1 MDNQV
6 QSTHVGAIPSKYIDL
21 WCVMAIMSGW
31 SRYSIP
37 RQALFLVLLMLL
49 LPMAS
54 QIQAIETLPEAQEPT
69 HAPPILVEGLPP
81 LLCGEELCDRP
92 LRMFDR
98 DGRTAHMEYGWWQGY
113 GPDLDWNGMDD
124 RLQRVLS
131 GLDSMSPTAI
141 IGPDGRKTVAIV
153 VDYAWNPTD
162 VEEDNLR
169 STLERHGWVGSDG
182 GAFFE
187 TIRSIDAIAVDKVP
201 VSALMDIYH
210 LNGVVV
216 VEMQNVMV
224 PSNDVASRAAT
235 ARPSATYS
243 FTAHEQGY
251 YGTGVTIA
259 VLDTGVDN
267 EHRSLNDFDDVDDA
281 PDADP
286 NSYSDRKWIAGYDAT
301 AQTPDES
308 GETDPDDGNG
318 HGTHVAGSALGTGDA
333 SKVHMG
339 TAPGAGLIDIKV
351 LTDGGG
357 TNSQFSLRGLQW
369 MINNVNTDWGVNSTY
384 TGIQIASMSY
394 GSVGG
399 GPLLPNDPGDNGTSA
414 EANLVNQATSAG
426 IVCVVAIGNDGT
438 NRVPSPGSADG
449 AITVGSVDD
458 RDTVVRS
465 DDNISDFS
473 NYGPRLSDNDGDD
486 WDEEKPD
493 ITSYGSNITS
503 AQHAASLPIP
513 GTPAALADASYT
525 EQSGTS
531 MATPIASGVI
541 ALLLEA
547 SPGLSPEEV
556 KDIIRQTSEPRGEP
570 ADDSVSRW
578 NETYGYGIIDAS
590 CAVAFAK
597 GQICDNGL
605 RASSSDVNVSYP
617 VNGTWVMSDSITRIS
632 GDVNTTEVAYDRVEI
647 KIVQNFIF
655 RDENPRDGK
664 NDKPPRTLLDWTVVN
679 GSTDYWFYDLELQDS
694 WIASDDQE
702 IFVYAVAK
710 DAEKNE
716 STVAVRYFQLSRTS
730 LTLETPIARNVLS
743 GLVEITGQ
751 VAGVEHDRIEYKIDD
766 GEWKTGTALTKYDG
780 SGQDGTDSWSFNWDS
795 TEADDGYREFF
806 LRMVN
811 KTGYISPIASRSYT
825 IDNVDPAPSLRFQG
839 EVEIFDQ
846 KLPAETAYAGS
857 LLEVRFD
864 VYNAGDKDATDI
876 FVRLTA
882 PGEDSEVYPS
892 QGLIPSLEK
901 GESVTVTL
909 YWQASVAGLHDVMLE
924 IDPNNV
930 QGDLEPDDNT
940 LTFPFEIL
948 ERPNQPVL
956 RFLPGSVTTIPN
968 IPLADEE
975 YQINIRV
982 DNLGQSNAVSLDMM
996 LEYWVPDAGWQSI
1009 DEERVS
1015 FIPGATTESGSQVVK
1030 FRDMSEHIGAVL
1042 YKATLT
1048 GDGVES
1054 EFSQHTF
1061 TVVVSDVASG
1071 QGSSTLSLSDSE
1083 YPVAFAG
1090 IESSTLLFTTID
1102 GELHVRSI
1110 SKDLQLLTDTVV
1122 DTNWGGE
1129 IDVMVREDGLVHA
1142 VWTSRTQSQQG
1153 YFLND
1158 IAMTSFSATGQ
1169 MLPVHHHLTPLK
1181 ISEGQYWGLDL
1192 TQEDG
1197 TVVLSGYFR
1206 NISTGGS
1213 WSDLT
1218 SIFSIHSSTP
1228 DVGENWTSM
1237 KTHVPVIDI
1246 HPDDGDQLATLLD
1259 EGVLHILFQE
1269 LRDDVTGVERTG
1281 LMYTRGD
1288 LDLTQ
1293 WDYQASIGDEAHSAQ
1308 LGVLSADDNK
1318 FFYAGWIEGSGKD
1331 TNIAV
1336 LATEGGWSEEP
1347 VITPA
1352 PGSTTL
1358 IFNQRQD
1365 MVEVVYNEIT
1375 VLGEVSRYGILTT
1388 EDLPSG
1394 NVPVVGLAN
1403 IVSEKKSLLGY
1414 SMNNQDAILFTV
1426 SPTGRFSMQKFLMD
1440 TPQEPSEPKSLL
1452 EQLLEP
1458 LPGSDEMKM
1467 RILLGVVSVLFL
1479 LFVLVVVSL
1488 RSGRKKEDAVDAAI
1502 VEEDEVAILVQV
1514 EEDEQEEELVATVP
1528 ITPPLQV
1535 EMEEPTL
1542 ADELE
1547 AKSNAG
1553 EGNARLSRRMKRK
1566 QDREIAEIVSKGLP
1580 PLPTPTPLP
1589 EVPVAEALPTL
1600 PVAELEPDMLPP
1612 LADLPPLRRQAVCPS
1627 CDANFPVTD
1636 LMRAQ
1641 VTCPIC
1647 SERFNL

>member
-1 MDNQV
+1 MDNQG
-6 QSTHVGAIPSKYIDL
+6 QSTLVGAIPSKYIDL
-21 WCVMAIMSGW
+21 WSEMAIMSGW
-31 SRYSIP
+31 SRYSNP

-54 QIQAIETLPEAQEPT
+54 QVQAIQTLPEIQEPT
-69 HAPPILVEGLPP
+69 HAPPTLVEGLPP
-81 LLCGEELCDRP
+81 LMCGEELCDRP

-98 DGRTAHMEYGWWQGY
+98 DGRPAHMEYGWWQAY

-124 RLQRVLS
+124 RLQRVMS

-169 STLERHGWVGSDG
+169 STLESHGWVGQEQ

-216 VEMQNVMV
+216 IEMQNVMV

-235 ARPSATYS
+235 ARPSADYS

-308 GETDPDDGNG
+308 GDTDPDDGNG

-333 SKVHMG
+333 SRVHMG

-394 GSVGG
+394 GSLGG

-414 EANLVNQATSAG
+414 ESNLVNQATAAG

-458 RDTVVRS
+458 NNTVLRT
-465 DDNISDFS
+465 DDVMSDFS
-473 NYGPRLSDNDGDD
+473 NYGPRLSDNDDD
-486 WDEEKPD
+486 DTDEQKPD
-493 ITSYGSNITS
+493 VTSYGSNILS
-503 AQHAASLPIP
+503 ATYAASFGLP
-513 GTPAALADASYT
+513 GTPATLADNQYDSK
-525 EQSGTS
+525 SGTS

-541 ALLLEA
+541 AILLEA
-547 SPGLSPEEV
+547 DPSLTPEEV
-556 KDIIRQTSEPRGEP
+556 KDVIQRSSEPRGEP
-570 ADDSVSRW
+570 ADESISRW
-578 NETYGYGIIDAS
+578 NETYGHGIIDAS
-590 CAVAFAK
+590 CAIAFVK
-597 GQICDNGL
+597 SQICDNGL
-605 RASSSDVNVSYP
+605 RASTSDVNVSFP
-617 VNGTWVMSDSITRIS
+617 VNGTWVMADSITRIS
-632 GDVNTTEVAYDRVEI
+632 GDVNATEVAYDKIEI
-647 KIVQNFIF
+647 KIEQRFTF
-655 RDENPRDGK
+655 RDKNNDGK

-694 WIASDDQE
+694 WVASDDE
-702 IFVYAVAK
+702 MLLVYAVAK
-710 DAEKNE
+710 DADENE
-716 STVAVRYFQLSRTS
+716 SNLAIRYFQLSRTS
-730 LTLETPIARNVLS
+730 INLETPISRNVLS
-743 GLVEITGQ
+743 GTVEVTGN
-751 VAGVEHDRIEYKIDD
+751 VDGVEHDRIEYKIDD
-766 GEWKTGTALTKYDG
+766 SDWKTGTTLTKHDG
-780 SGQDGTDSWSFNWDS
+780 PGQDGSDSWSFNWDS

-806 LRMVN
+806 IRMVN

-825 IDNVDPAPSLRFQG
+825 IDNVEPAPSLRFQG

-857 LLEVRFD
+857 LLEVKFD

-901 GESVTVTL
+901 GESVSVTL
-909 YWQASVAGLHDVMLE
+909 YWQASIAGLHDVMLE
-924 IDPNNV
+924 LDPNNV
-930 QGDLEPDDNT
+930 QGDLEPEDNT

-968 IPLADEE
+968 IPLADED

-982 DNLGQSNAVSLDMM
+982 DNLGQSNAVSLEMI
-996 LEYWVPDAGWQSI
+996 LESWVPDAGWQSI

-1015 FIPGATTESGSQVVK
+1015 FIPGATTESGSQVVT
-1030 FRDMSEHIGAVL
+1030 FRDMSDQIGAVL

-1054 EFSQHTF
+1054 EYSQHTF

-1071 QGSSTLSLSDSE
+1071 QGSSTLSLSESE

-1090 IESSTLLFTTID
+1090 IESSTLLFTTVD

-1158 IAMTSFSATGQ
+1158 IAMTSFSSTGQ

-1192 TQEDG
+1192 AQEDE

-1206 NISTGGS
+1206 NLSTGGS

-1246 HPDDGDQLATLLD
+1246 HPDDGDQLATVLD
-1259 EGVLHILFQE
+1259 EGVLHVLFQE

-1288 LDLTQ
+1288 LDLMQ

-1308 LGVLSADDNK
+1308 LGILSTDDNK
-1318 FFYAGWIEGSGKD
+1318 FLFAGWIEGSGKD

-1336 LATEGGWSEEP
+1336 LATEGDWSEEP

-1365 MVEVVYNEIT
+1365 VVEVVYNEIT

-1388 EDLPSG
+1388 KDLSSSD
-1394 NVPVVGLAN
+1394 VPVVGLAN

-1414 SMNNQDAILFTV
+1414 SMNDQDAILFTV

-1440 TPQEPSEPKSLL
+1440 SPQEPSEPKSLL

-1479 LFVLVVVSL
+1479 LFVLVVISL
-1488 RSGRKKEDAVDAAI
+1488 RSGRKKDDVVDAAI
-1502 VEEDEVAILVQV
+1502 VEDDEVAILVQV

-1528 ITPPLQV
+1528 VSPLYRSRWKSPHLQMNSKQRALLV
-1535 EMEEPTL
+1535 KEML
-1542 ADELE
+1542 A
-1547 AKSNAG
+1547 
-1553 EGNARLSRRMKRK
+1553 
-1566 QDREIAEIVSKGLP
+1566 
-1580 PLPTPTPLP
+1580 
-1589 EVPVAEALPTL
+1589 
-1600 PVAELEPDMLPP
+1600 
-1612 LADLPPLRRQAVCPS
+1612 
-1627 CDANFPVTD
+1627 
-1636 LMRAQ
+1636 
-1641 VTCPIC
+1641 
-1647 SERFNL
+1647 

>member
-1 MDNQV
+1 
-6 QSTHVGAIPSKYIDL
+6 
-21 WCVMAIMSGW
+21 MSER
-31 SRYSIP
+31 SRYSNP
-37 RQALFLVLLMLL
+37 RQAMFLVLLMLL
-49 LPMAS
+49 LPLAS
-54 QIQAIETLPEAQEPT
+54 QVQAIETHSENQKPT
-69 HAPPILVEGLPP
+69 HAPPILIEGLPP
-81 LLCGEELCDRP
+81 LMCGDDLCDRP
-92 LRMFDR
+92 LRMFER
-98 DGRTAHMEYGWWQGY
+98 DGRMAHMEYGWWQAY

-124 RLQRVLS
+124 RLQRVMS
-131 GLDSMSPTAI
+131 GLDSMSPTAT

-153 VDYAWNPTD
+153 VDYAWYPTD
-162 VEEDNLR
+162 VEVDRLR
-169 STLERHGWVGSDG
+169 STLENHGWAGVEQ

-224 PSNDVASRAAT
+224 PNNDVASRAAT
-235 ARPSATYS
+235 ARPSADYTL
-243 FTAHEQGY
+243 TAHEQGY
-251 YGTGVTIA
+251 TGTGVIIA

-308 GETDPDDGNG
+308 GDTDPDDGNG

-333 SKVHMG
+333 TRIHMG

-394 GSVGG
+394 GSLGG
-399 GPLLPNDPGDNGTSA
+399 GPLLPNDSGDNGTSA
-414 EANLVNQATSAG
+414 EANLVNQATDAG

-458 RDTVVRS
+458 RNTVLRT
-465 DDNISDFS
+465 DDVMSGFS
-473 NYGPRLSDNDGDD
+473 NYGPRQSDNDDD
-486 WDEEKPD
+486 DLDEQKPD
-493 ITSYGSNITS
+493 VTSYGSNIIS
-503 AQHAASLPIP
+503 ASYAASFGLP
-513 GTPAALADASYT
+513 GSPATLADDQYDSK
-525 EQSGTS
+525 SGTS

-547 SPGLSPEEV
+547 DPSLSPEEV
-556 KDIIRQTSEPRGEP
+556 KDVIQKSSEPRGEP
-570 ADDSVSRW
+570 ADESISRW
-578 NETYGYGIIDAS
+578 NETYGHGIIDAS
-590 CAVAFAK
+590 CAIAFSK
-597 GQICDNGL
+597 GQICDNGF
-605 RASSSDVNVSYP
+605 RASTSDVNISFP
-617 VNGTWVMSDSITRIS
+617 VNGTWVMSESFTRIS
-632 GDVNTTEVAYDRVEI
+632 GDVNTTEVAYNQIEI
-647 KIVQNFIF
+647 KIEQRFTF
-655 RDENPRDGK
+655 RDSNGDGK
-664 NDKPPRTLLDWTVVN
+664 NDKSPRTLLDWTVVN
-679 GSTDYWFYDLELQDS
+679 GSVDYWFYDLELQDS
-694 WIASDDQE
+694 WIASDDE
-702 IFVYAVAK
+702 MILVYAVAK
-710 DAEKNE
+710 DADENE
-716 STVAVRYFQLSRTS
+716 SNAAVRFFKLSRT
-730 LTLETPIARNVLS
+730 TIELETPISRNVLT
-743 GLVEITGQ
+743 GTVEVTGN
-751 VAGVEHDRIEYKIDD
+751 VEGVEHDRIEYKVDD
-766 GEWKTGTALTKYDG
+766 GDWKLGTTLTKHDG
-780 SGQDGTDSWSFNWDS
+780 PGQDGSDSWSFNWDT
-795 TEADDGYREFF
+795 TEVDDGYREFF
-806 LRMVN
+806 VRMVN
-811 KTGYISPIASRSYT
+811 KTGFSSPFASRSYT
-825 IDNVDPAPSLRFQG
+825 IDNIEPAPSLRYQG

-857 LLEVRFD
+857 LLEVKFD

-882 PGEDSEVYPS
+882 PGEESDVYPS

-901 GESVTVTL
+901 GESVSVTL
-909 YWQASVAGLHDVMLE
+909 YWQASVAGLHDVLIE
-924 IDPNNV
+924 LDPNNA
-930 QGDLEPDDNT
+930 QGDLEPEDNA

-948 ERPNQPVL
+948 ERPNEPVL

-975 YQINIRV
+975 YQINVRV

-1015 FIPGATTESGSQVVK
+1015 FIPGATTESGSQSVK
-1030 FRDMSEHIGAVL
+1030 FRHMSDQIGAVL

-1054 EFSQHTF
+1054 DYSQHTF
-1061 TVVVSDVASG
+1061 TVVVSDVSSG
-1071 QGSSTLSLSDSE
+1071 QGTSTLTLSDSE

-1129 IDVMVREDGLVHA
+1129 IDVIVREDGLVHA

-1169 MLPVHHHLTPLK
+1169 MLPIHHHLTPLK

-1192 TQEDG
+1192 TQEDE

-1218 SIFSIHSSTP
+1218 SIFSIHSTTP

-1246 HPDDGDQLATLLD
+1246 HPSDGDQLATLLN
-1259 EGVLHILFQE
+1259 EGVLHILYQE
-1269 LRDDVTGVERTG
+1269 FRDDVTGVERTG

-1288 LDLTQ
+1288 LDSTQ
-1293 WDYQASIGDEAHSAQ
+1293 WSYQSSIGDEAQSAQ
-1308 LGVLSADDNK
+1308 IGFVSGDDK
-1318 FFYAGWIEGSGKD
+1318 TFFFAGWIEGSGKD

-1336 LATEGGWSEEP
+1336 LTTEGDWSEEA
-1347 VITPA
+1347 VKTPA

-1358 IFNQRQD
+1358 LFNQRQD
-1365 MVEVVYNEIT
+1365 MIEVVYNEIT

-1388 EDLPSG
+1388 KDTPAGE
-1394 NVPVVGLAN
+1394 VPVVGLAN

-1414 SMNNQDAILFTV
+1414 SMNNQDAILFTI

-1440 TPQEPSEPKSLL
+1440 SPQEAGEPKSLL
-1452 EQLLEP
+1452 QQLLEP
-1458 LPGSDEMKM
+1458 LPGSDEMKV
-1467 RILLGVVSVLFL
+1467 RIFLGLVSVLFI
-1479 LFVLVVVSL
+1479 LFVLVVISL
-1488 RSGRKKEDAVDAAI
+1488 RSGRKEDVVDAGI
-1502 VEEDEVAILVQV
+1502 VEEDEIAILVQV
-1514 EEDEQEEELVATVP
+1514 EEDDEEEELVATVP

-1547 AKSNAG
+1547 AKSIAG
-1553 EGNARLSRRMKRK
+1553 EGNARLNRRMKRK
-1566 QDREIAEIVSKGLP
+1566 QDREIADIVSKGLP
-1580 PLPTPTPLP
+1580 PLPGI
-1589 EVPVAEALPTL
+1589 PVAEALPPL
-1600 PVAELEPDMLPP
+1600 AVAELEPSELPP

-1627 CDANFPVTD
+1627 CGANFPVTD
-1636 LMRAQ
+1636 LMRSQ

-1647 SERFNL
+1647 SERFYL